1 MKSEKKEL
9 KRDYVYRLLL
19 QRLSQMPE
27 DGSRL
32 PSEPELSRELNVS
45 RATLR
50 HALERLE
57 H

>member
-1 MKSEKKEL
+1 MMKSEKKEL

-19 QRLSQMPE
+19 QRWSQMPE

-50 HALERLE
+50 
-57 H
+57 

>member
-1 MKSEKKEL
+1 MMKSEKKEL

-50 HALERLE
+50 
-57 H
+57 